1 MNIKEKQNQKEI
13 EKRNK
18 NDKKP
23 IENRQHIQNYYFF
36 LNPDFY

>member
-23 IENRQHIQNYYFF
+23 IEKHTTDTKLLFF
-36 LNPDFY
+36 FKA